1 MADLTSVN
9 IRAAFPEFADT
20 NTYPAALINAAIAT
34 AYALT
39 DVSAEATKH
48 CVAHLLALHQQQVA
62 EADGGAGEITA
73 ERTGPTMR
81 QFMTQAE
88 SGREV
93 FFTSTAYGR
102 SCLALEKRT
111 PKSVFSPFFA

>member
-1 MADLTSVN
+1 
-9 IRAAFPEFADT
+9 
-20 NTYPAALINAAIAT
+20 
-34 AYALT
+34 
-39 DVSAEATKH
+39 
-48 CVAHLLALHQQQVA
+48 
-62 EADGGAGEITA
+62 
-73 ERTGPTMR
+73 MR

-102 SCLALEKRT
+102 TCLALEKRT